1 MEDTNLTKI
10 GLWFLIIGQILV
22 LISVISF
29 FATNGTIIALS
40 YLSIVGGLLAFIAL
54 IIMIV
59 GGLGL
64 KEYGKKHGTF
74 TLIALIIW
82 IIGIVITLIIGVMVV
97 FFVISAAFPNLSSS
111 QSFIIELG
119 SLKNL
124 VYAVP
129 ISTILGGLMYLFL
142 LYKLEN
148 KIGKIMLFLMFI
160 VAIISS
166 IIVTYFSLQ
175 AFDQSLG
182 SVTITV
188 SPFMS
193 SAELTTQLQSYIDS
207 FNVEISKIGMYGIA
221 TNILILITL
230 IIPIWRIQTGD
241 LKKVPKETPSVLQSS
256 SMNIVNK
263 NCPKCGV
270 KNHQESKFCESCGE
284 IFK

>member
-1 MEDTNLTKI
+1 MGETNLTKI

-29 FATNGTIIALS
+29 FATNGSIIALS

-82 IIGIVITLIIGVMVV
+82 IIGFVITLIIGFMVV
-97 FFVISAAFPNLSSS
+97 FFVISAAFPSLSSS
-111 QSFIIELG
+111 QSFTIELG
-119 SLKNL
+119 SLRNL
-124 VYAVP
+124 VYTAP
-129 ISTILGGLMYLFL
+129 ISTVLGGLMYLFL

-148 KIGKIMLFLMFI
+148 KIGKIILFLMFI
-160 VAIISS
+160 IAIISS
-166 IIVTYFSLQ
+166 IIVTYFGLQ
-175 AFDQSLG
+175 TFDQSLG

-188 SPFMS
+188 TPYMTST
-193 SAELTTQLQSYIDS
+193 ELTTQLQSYIDS

-221 TNILILITL
+221 TNVLILVTL

-241 LKKVPKETPSVLQSS
+241 LKKVPKETTSVLQPDSVN
-256 SMNIVNK
+256 NIK
-263 NCPKCGV
+263 INCPKCGA
-270 KNHQESKFCESCGE
+270 KNNQESKFCESCGE
-284 IFK
+284 ILK